1 MAPSGQ
7 TASLMDHSL
16 TGGRSCSVGLV
27 MQFQIGD
34 FVHNKTSGE
43 EGRIVRTADLP
54 GYGFRYIVSVAP
66 SPVWGM
72 TATEAIWKRSYV
84 SKGSPLSKFLADFF

>member
-1 MAPSGQ
+1 
-7 TASLMDHSL
+7 
-16 TGGRSCSVGLV
+16 
-27 MQFQIGD
+27 MQFKIGNI
-34 FVHNKTSGE
+34 VHNKTTRE

-54 GYGFRYIVSVAP
+54 GYGFCYIVSVAP

-84 SKGSPLSKFLADFF
+84 SNGSPLSKFLADFF